1 MRIGK
6 SGHLSY
12 CTNIHAG
19 ESWVE
24 IFENLKV
31 YLLNIKQRV
40 SEKEPFGIGLRL
52 SYQAA
57 IELSDKSKLHAFKE
71 WMTLNNVYVFT
82 INGFPYGNF
91 HGETIKDQVHTPDWT
106 TDLRKEYTMLLFD
119 VLGALVPVHI
129 LGGISTSPIS
139 YKYWYATEER
149 LEDAKIKAC
158 DFLIDVVQHLID
170 LKNRTGKSMH
180 LDIEPE
186 PDGVIENSEEFLH
199 FYNDY
204 LLKLGVPLLMKN
216 TNCTENEADNA
227 IREHIQLCFDVCHF
241 SIAYEKPVEVIQKM
255 KDNAI
260 KIGKVQISAALKCN
274 VESNNS
280 IEELQSYL
288 RPFHEPNYL
297 HQAVIKTN
305 ENNYLKF
312 RDLDVAIEAMT
323 VTNFKELRTHYHVP
337 VFLAEYQDLQ
347 STQDDI
353 IETLQLWKTNNFTD
367 HLEIETYTWDVL
379 PNQMQTDIIG
389 AVTREIN
396 WVRNSIGETI

>member
-31 YLLNIKQRV
+31 YLLNIKQKV

-106 TDLRKEYTMLLFD
+106 TDLRKEYTILLFD
-119 VLGALVPVHI
+119 ILGALVPEHI

-158 DFLIDVVQHLID
+158 DFLIDVVQHLMD
-170 LKNRTGKSMH
+170 LKNQTGKNMH

-216 TNCTENEADNA
+216 TNCTENESDNA

-255 KDNAI
+255 KNNAI

-274 VESNNS
+274 VESNNT

-288 RPFHEPNYL
+288 RPFREPNYL
-297 HQAVIKTN
+297 HQAVIKTS
-305 ENNYLKF
+305 ENNSLKF
-312 RDLDVAIEAMT
+312 RDLDAAIEAMN

-353 IETLQLWKTNNFTD
+353 IETLQFWKTNNFTD

-379 PNQMQTDIIG
+379 PNQMQTDIID

>member
-1 MRIGK
+1 MRVGK

-19 ESWVE
+19 ESWTE
-24 IFENLKV
+24 MFENLKV
-31 YLLNIKQRV
+31 YLLNIKQKV

-52 SYQAA
+52 SHQAA
-57 IELSDKSKLHAFKE
+57 VELSNKTVLQSFKK
-71 WMTLNNVYVFT
+71 WLILNNLYVFT

-106 TDLRKEYTMLLFD
+106 TDLRKEYTILLFD
-119 VLGALVPVHI
+119 ILGALVPEHLV
-129 LGGISTSPIS
+129 GGISTSPIS
-139 YKYWYATEER
+139 YKYWYTTEVR

-158 DFLIDVVQHLID
+158 DYLIDVVQHLMDI
-170 LKNRTGKSMH
+170 KNLTGKSMH

-186 PDGVIENSEEFLH
+186 PDGCIENSKEFLH

-204 LLKLGVPLLMKN
+204 LLKLGVPLLMKKN
-216 TNCTENEADNA
+216 NYTTNEADNA
-227 IREHIQLCFDVCHF
+227 IREHIQLCFDICHF
-241 SIAYEKPVEVIQKM
+241 SIAYEKPSEVIKKM
-255 KDNAI
+255 RDNRI

-274 VESNNS
+274 LENNNT
-280 IEELQSYL
+280 IQELQNYL

-297 HQAVIKTN
+297 HQAVIKTK

-312 RDLDVAIEAMT
+312 RDLDVAIAAMN
-323 VTNFKELRTHYHVP
+323 VANFKELRTHYHVP
-337 VFLAEYQDLQ
+337 VFLAEYQELQ

-353 IETLQLWKTNNFTD
+353 IETLQLWKTDNFTD

-379 PNQMQTDIIG
+379 PDKMKTDIIG

-396 WVRNSIGETI
+396 WVRNSIGQTI

>member
-1 MRIGK
+1 MRVGK
-6 SGHLSY
+6 TGHLSY

-19 ESWVE
+19 ESWTE
-24 IFENLKV
+24 MFENLKV
-31 YLLNIKQRV
+31 YLLNIKQKV

-52 SYQAA
+52 SHQAA
-57 IELSDKSKLHAFKE
+57 VELSNKTVLQSFKK
-71 WMTLNNVYVFT
+71 WLILNNLYVFT

-106 TDLRKEYTMLLFD
+106 TDLRKEYTILLFD
-119 VLGALVPVHI
+119 ILGALVPEHLV
-129 LGGISTSPIS
+129 GGISTSPIS
-139 YKYWYATEER
+139 YKYWYTTEVR

-158 DFLIDVVQHLID
+158 DYLIDVVQHLMDI
-170 LKNRTGKSMH
+170 KNLTGKSMH

-186 PDGVIENSEEFLH
+186 PDGCIENSKEFLH

-204 LLKLGVPLLMKN
+204 LLKLGVPLLMKKN
-216 TNCTENEADNA
+216 NYTTNEADNA
-227 IREHIQLCFDVCHF
+227 IREHIQLCFDICHF
-241 SIAYEKPVEVIQKM
+241 SIAYEKPSEVIKKM
-255 KDNAI
+255 RDNRI

-274 VESNNS
+274 LENNNT
-280 IEELQSYL
+280 IQELQNYL

-297 HQAVIKTN
+297 HQAVIKTK

-312 RDLDVAIEAMT
+312 RDLDVAIAAMN
-323 VTNFKELRTHYHVP
+323 VANFKELRTHYHVP
-337 VFLAEYQDLQ
+337 VFLAEYQELQ

-353 IETLQLWKTNNFTD
+353 IETLQLWKTDNFTD

-379 PNQMQTDIIG
+379 PDKMKTDIIG

-396 WVRNSIGETI
+396 WVRNSIGQTI